1 MSFVMGSPISMP
13 IVFYLSGTK
22 HKVISIRRIA
32 LMACSS
38 LSEVAVDEGG
48 GGAATLNGGNLAAD
62 NI

>member
-1 MSFVMGSPISMP
+1 ML

-38 LSEVAVDEGG
+38 LSEVAVDEGFG
-48 GGAATLNGGNLAAD
+48 WVVATLNGGNLAAD
-62 NI
+62 VF